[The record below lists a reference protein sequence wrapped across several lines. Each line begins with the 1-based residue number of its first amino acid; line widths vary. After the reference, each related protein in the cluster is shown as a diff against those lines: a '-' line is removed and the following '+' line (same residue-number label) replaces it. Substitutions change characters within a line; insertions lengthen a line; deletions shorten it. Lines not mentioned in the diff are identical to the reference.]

1 MWHQD
6 RTPAQQGRLEM
17 TMTKTATKT
26 PVTQS
31 EKFINSLGI
40 LQHDITRS
48 LESKIYYL
56 DVIVS
61 LLECSKKD
69 RLAILAN
76 AKTFLVNKE
85 ASRCIDLCTNS
96 EQNRDSHNSFDNSRV
111 KQNCDQQASL
121 CITNIICLLYIGS
134 ESNKGGAL

>member
-1 MWHQD
+1 
-6 RTPAQQGRLEM
+6 
-17 TMTKTATKT
+17 MTKTATKT

-31 EKFINSLGI
+31 EKFINSLQI
-40 LQHDITRS
+40 LQNDITRS
-48 LESKIYYL
+48 LESKVYYL

-69 RLAILAN
+69 RLEIFAN

-85 ASRCIDLCTNS
+85 TRRCIDLCTD
-96 EQNRDSHNSFDNSRV
+96 QGNRDSHNSFDNSRV

-121 CITNIICLLYIGS
+121 CITNIICLFYIGEQS
-134 ESNKGGAL
+134 K

>member
-1 MWHQD
+1 
-6 RTPAQQGRLEM
+6 
-17 TMTKTATKT
+17 MTKTATKT

-48 LESKIYYL
+48 LESKVCYL

-85 ASRCIDLCTNS
+85 TRRCIDLCTD
-96 EQNRDSHNSFDNSRV
+96 QGHNRDSHNSFDNSRV

-121 CITNIICLLYIGS
+121 CITNIICLLYIGEQS
-134 ESNKGGAL
+134 KGGAL